1 MSLTLAPQIRGL
13 PGSTKCGTANRE
25 DDSFAVLSPRDKANN
40 TPMRAAKRME
50 TGMSEKVAVLTP
62 AQLLGPLNDVE
73 SRYAPRTLYVAGKF
87 ETPLPRPRVAL
98 VGSRRASPEGL
109 EAAGQ
114 LARHLAQNGVTVVS
128 GLADGIDTAAHWG
141 TIKAAGRTIA
151 VLGTP
156 LDRAYPAKNASLQ
169 NLIMREHCA
178 VSQFQPRSEVHKRN
192 FVERNLTMALIAN
205 ASVVVEAGE
214 TSGSLHQAV
223 EALRLGRPLFIWKK
237 VFENRAL
244 RWPKRMLD
252 YGAIR
257 LEKFDVVL
265 DALPPSERVLTI

>member
-1 MSLTLAPQIRGL
+1 
-13 PGSTKCGTANRE
+13 
-25 DDSFAVLSPRDKANN
+25 
-40 TPMRAAKRME
+40 
-50 TGMSEKVAVLTP
+50 
-62 AQLLGPLNDVE
+62 
-73 SRYAPRTLYVAGKF
+73 
-87 ETPLPRPRVAL
+87 
-98 VGSRRASPEGL
+98 
-109 EAAGQ
+109 
-114 LARHLAQNGVTVVS
+114 
-128 GLADGIDTAAHWG
+128 
-141 TIKAAGRTIA
+141 
-151 VLGTP
+151 
-156 LDRAYPAKNASLQ
+156 
-169 NLIMREHCA
+169 MREHCA